1 MLNKAVDYRA
11 FSTVGIAIP
20 TNVKNYAVTCFTSLI
35 RPPKRRD
42 FVPSTTTISTSK
54 RSKTIPTTI
63 SNKSTNIYSTIPP
76 AKVSSLPYRGYCEN
90 STSCFREYEKFV
102 TSSRDGMYTSVYL
115 CDVFTHNG
123 SEPTPTGDFPIT
135 SYTSYCQPTHSSYIT
150 GDWDIIDDY
159 GTKITEGDYITD
171 ILYNIRT
178 TYSTRKTTTYCM
190 KPTSTITTTI
200 TTKPTKTI
208 KTTTTTTTTTSTT
221 TTTTT
226 TTPITKTA
234 KCIPVVITVTE
245 KEKITV
251 TENETITVTVTE
263 DDDSNVTPISK
274 EEDDSNCAGKWGQC
288 GGIDFKGPK
297 CCKSGL
303 TCHELNNYYS
313 QCY

>member
-1 MLNKAVDYRA
+1 MVTRK
-11 FSTVGIAIP
+11 FSTVGIALP
-20 TNVKNYAVTCFTSLI
+20 SNVKNYAVTCSTSI
-35 RPPKRRD
+35 KNPPKRRD
-42 FVPSTTTISTSK
+42 FVPPTTTTISTSK

-63 SNKSTNIYSTIPP
+63 SNKSSNIYSTIPP
-76 AKVSSLPYRGYCEN
+76 AKVSSLTYHGYCEN
-90 STSCFREYEKFV
+90 STSCFREHTKFV
-102 TSSRDGMYTSVYL
+102 KSSVSGYYSSYTY

-135 SYTSYCQPTHSSYIT
+135 SYTSYCQPTHSTYISGT
-150 GDWDIIDDY
+150 SGIIDNY
-159 GTKITEGDYITD
+159 GTTITDGDYITD
-171 ILYNIRT
+171 IIYNIRT
-178 TYSTRKTTTYCM
+178 TYSTTYTTTYCM

-245 KEKITV
+245 KEKTTI

-274 EEDDSNCAGKWGQC
+274 EEDDSECAGKWGQC